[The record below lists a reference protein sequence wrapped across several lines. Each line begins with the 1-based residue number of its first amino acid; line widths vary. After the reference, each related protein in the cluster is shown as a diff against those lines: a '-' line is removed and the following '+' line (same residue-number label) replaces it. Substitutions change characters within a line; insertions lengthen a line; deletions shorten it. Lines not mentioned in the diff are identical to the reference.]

1 MRSRTEQPPLVME
14 VTGVRGRM
22 KEDAMDMVQ
31 QIRRSMAFFPLKA
44 VEVTPLIYPNLK
56 TFQYKYV
63 ELELNIKFPTCWDGV
78 NVEAVDQSHV
88 SYALECGE
96 DFNECFDFDCPE
108 SHPVR
113 MPEIHLYVRILNYEG
128 GAHMFANET
137 DVSYETSCKA

>member
-44 VEVTPLIYPNLK
+44 VEVTSLNYLNLK